1 MSNTIHIC
9 YQFTVQL
16 GKEEAFEHF
25 YRSSLL
31 AHLQQ
36 VPGFEQEILLRS
48 HETVGQYM
56 IIGRW
61 TSFQLFAHWRNAPDH
76 QLAVKELPSFLT
88 SKPQINLYEA
98 ISFPWP
104 A

>member
-1 MSNTIHIC
+1 MNNTLHVF
-9 YQFTVQL
+9 YQFTVQS

-36 VPGFEQEILLRS
+36 VPGFEQEILLRD
-48 HETVGQYM
+48 HETVNRYM

-61 TSFQLFAHWRNAPDH
+61 TSFQLFAHWRNTPQH
-76 QLAVKELPSFLT
+76 QLAVKEFPSFLAN
-88 SKPQINLYEA
+88 KPQVSLYEA
-98 ISFPWP
+98 ASS